1 MCRTRDM
8 RYDPAIVPFATRL
21 KNATHN
27 ALLTPCLT
35 WRKGA
40 VSHQAGEFGT
50 GTGATWRAIIGAP
63 WTEYE
68 ASTVCLIIG
77 GSKQFNVI
85 NFTAVLTANV
95 FMY

>member
-1 MCRTRDM
+1 MG
-8 RYDPAIVPFATRL
+8 YDPVIVPFATCL

-40 VSHQAGEFGT
+40 VSHQAGQFGT

-63 WTEYE
+63 GAQYKAT
-68 ASTVCLIIG
+68 AVCLIIG
-77 GSKQFNVI
+77 GPKQFNVI
-85 NFTAVLTANV
+85 NFTAVLTTNV